1 MDLDRR
7 VREVLGARFGGGGA
21 TRQDCILV
29 VHSVC
34 VLGGGVFWSTAL
46 IKRKSAEISFPVKS
60 HMFTDS
66 RHVTDMSN
74 TQKLQ

>member
-34 VLGGGVFWSTAL
+34 VLGGGGILVYSTY
-46 IKRKSAEISFPVKS
+46 KKKE
-60 HMFTDS
+60 H
-66 RHVTDMSN
+66 
-74 TQKLQ
+74 